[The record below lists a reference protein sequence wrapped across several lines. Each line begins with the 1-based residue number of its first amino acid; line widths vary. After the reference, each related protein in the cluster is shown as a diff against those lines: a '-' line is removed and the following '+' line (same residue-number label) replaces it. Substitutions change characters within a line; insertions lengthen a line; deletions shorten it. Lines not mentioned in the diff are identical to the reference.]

1 MEDNKF
7 TEFIKKHR
15 GEVEKIKAK
24 NTAISDEEM
33 AKVTGGVG
41 GANEA
46 TCPQCGTTMNV
57 VNANGEYGDRTW
69 VCPSCNTYQ
78 CMSDAEYIEL
88 LKLLEAAGSTQGM
101 VYPVWWNQIPK

>member
-41 GANEA
+41 GADEA
-46 TCPQCGTTMNV
+46 TCPYCGKPMEV
-57 VNANGEYGDRTW
+57 ANPGGEYGDKSW
-69 VCPSCNTYQ
+69 NCPTCNIYQ
-78 CMSDAEYIEL
+78 IMSDAEYIEMV
-88 LKLLEAAGSTQGM
+88 KLLEQAGYTGIE
-101 VYPVWWNQIPK
+101 YPVWWNQIPK